1 MNFRPSNNGY
11 LPLRDMFEMPGMM
24 GQVGGAAGNVS
35 VGRIR
40 NAVDSGNPY
49 EDLAAAAINS
59 EYAKRAAAM
68 TNEVNAFN
76 AAMNAYATREGADMI
91 ADKMTPKQKPFNP
104 LQAGIDIVKMAIP
117 FIG

>member
-1 MNFRPSNNGY
+1 
-11 LPLRDMFEMPGMM
+11 MPGMM

-49 EDLAAAAINS
+49 EELAAAAINA

-68 TNEVNAFN
+68 TNEVGAFN
-76 AAMNAYATREGADMI
+76 AAMDAYATREGAEMI
-91 ADKMTPKQKPFNP
+91 KDKMTPKQKPFDP
-104 LQAGIDIVKMAIP
+104 LRAGIDVVKTAMAFIV
-117 FIG
+117 

>member
-1 MNFRPSNNGY
+1 
-11 LPLRDMFEMPGMM
+11 MPGMM

-49 EDLAAAAINS
+49 EELAAAAINA

-68 TNEVNAFN
+68 TNEVGAFN
-76 AAMNAYATREGADMI
+76 EAMNAYVTRKGAEMI
-91 ADKMTPKQKPFNP
+91 EDKMTPKQKSFDP
-104 LQAGIDIVKMAIP
+104 LRAGIDIVKMAIP